1 MPARSIST
9 APMAFP
15 LDQRVYLSTPAG
27 PVVRVGLPEGME
39 AHRTAPSRLPLAKV
53 QAGEVLAGQMCLA
66 TAALAHPARL
76 PRCCLYSVARAGPA
90 AVSGMWALGRSLRA
104 HQAGEE
110 EARW

>member
-53 QAGEVLAGQMCLA
+53 QAGGVLAGQMCLA
-66 TAALAHPARL
+66 KAALGHPTRF
-76 PRCCLYSVARAGPA
+76 PCCCPFFVARAGA
-90 AVSGMWALGRSLRA
+90 GGESGMLGLGRYLR
-104 HQAGEE
+104 
-110 EARW
+110 